1 MSGYNPLAI
10 IARGNTLAQAIV
22 DTVREP
28 LIVLDGDLRVI
39 AASRSFY
46 RTFAAEPEETE
57 GRLLFELGDG
67 QWNIP
72 ALRNVLE
79 DIIPKHR
86 TVEAYEVEHEFPTIG
101 RRVMLLNARQVFDED
116 GAGSALLL
124 AIEDVS
130 QRRATEREKDEL
142 LREKEVLLQ
151 EMQHRVANSLQI
163 IASILLL
170 KARTV
175 QSEETRLHLQDAH
188 QRVMSVA
195 TVQQQLR
202 ASGLNES
209 IEIGPYL
216 SKLCDSLA
224 ASMVGE
230 RRPLSVRVEATSGAA
245 TSSQAVSLGLMVTEL
260 VINALKHGFPQGKE
274 GEILV
279 KYAAR
284 NSGWSLSVSDNGSGP
299 KEATGEP
306 PYTGLG
312 TSIVEALAHQL
323 KATVRRKG
331 GPRGTKVA
339 ITAAGTL
346 PEHNDGDSSF
356 ETTRL

>member
-1 MSGYNPLAI
+1 MADHNPLA
-10 IARGNTLAQAIV
+10 AVAHGHSLAEAIV

-28 LIVLDGDLRVI
+28 LVVLDRDLRVI

-46 RTFAAEPEETE
+46 RTFAAEPRNTQ
-57 GRLLFELGDG
+57 GRKLYELGDG

-72 ALRNVLE
+72 ALRTVLE
-79 DIIPKHR
+79 DVIPKHR

-116 GAGSALLL
+116 GLGSALLV
-124 AIEDVS
+124 AIEDVT
-130 QRRATEREKDEL
+130 QRRDAEREKDEL
-142 LREKEVLLQ
+142 LRQKEVLLQ

-175 QSEETRLHLQDAH
+175 QSEEICLHLHDAH

-195 TVQQQLR
+195 TVQQQLQ

-224 ASMVGE
+224 KSMVGE
-230 RRPLSVRVEATSGAA
+230 RRPLSIKVQATSGGAA
-245 TSSQAVSLGLMVTEL
+245 TSSEAVSLGLIVTEL
-260 VINALKHGFPQGKE
+260 VINALKHAFPSGE
-274 GEILV
+274 TGEILV
-279 KYAAR
+279 GYDAR
-284 NSGWSLSVSDNGSGP
+284 GPDWPLSVSDNGAGSGDVSAERP
-299 KEATGEP
+299 H
-306 PYTGLG
+306 TGLG
-312 TSIVEALAHQL
+312 TSIVEALARQL
-323 KATVRRKG
+323 DAIVQKSG
-331 GPRGTKVA
+331 GPQGTTVSIVA
-339 ITAAGTL
+339 STGAG
-346 PEHNDGDSSF
+346 GS
-356 ETTRL
+356 

>member
-1 MSGYNPLAI
+1 MDSTGVADHDPLATV
-10 IARGNTLAQAIV
+10 AHGHSLAQAIV

-28 LIVLDGDLRVI
+28 LIVLDKDLRVV

-46 RTFAAEPEETE
+46 RTFAAEPHKTE
-57 GRLLFELGDG
+57 GRMLFDLGDG

-72 ALRNVLE
+72 ALRTVLE

-101 RRVMLLNARQVFDED
+101 RRVMLLNARRVFDEH
-116 GAGSALLL
+116 GSASALLL
-124 AIEDVS
+124 AIEDVT
-130 QRRATEREKDEL
+130 QRRDAEREKDEL
-142 LREKEVLLQ
+142 LRQKEVLLQ

-175 QSEETRLHLQDAH
+175 QSEEIRMHLHDAH

-195 TVQQQLR
+195 TVQQQLQ

-224 ASMVGE
+224 KSMVGE
-230 RRPLSVRVEATSGAA
+230 RRPVSIKVEATSGTAV
-245 TSSQAVSLGLMVTEL
+245 SSEAVSLGLIVTEL
-260 VINALKHGFPQGKE
+260 VINALKHAFPSGSEE

-279 KYAAR
+279 KYEGEK
-284 NSGWSLSVSDNGSGP
+284 SGWRLSVSDNGAGFG
-299 KEATGEP
+299 EAGAEGVH
-306 PYTGLG
+306 TGLG
-312 TSIVEALAHQL
+312 TSIIEALAQQL
-323 KATVRRKG
+323 NAEVQKAAGPTGTTVS
-331 GPRGTKVA
+331 
-339 ITAAGTL
+339 ITASAASGW
-346 PEHNDGDSSF
+346 PQ
-356 ETTRL
+356 